1 MDDVPELK
9 DRGSENGAPQRAPFF
24 TYTEKNKTVSRGN
37 SAADRADLDCG
48 EVFSV
53 KENRETIVI
62 LKQKIYEHFS
72 AVR

>member
-9 DRGSENGAPQRAPFF
+9 DRGSENGAPAAGAVL
-24 TYTEKNKTVSRGN
+24 YVYGKNKTVSRGN

-48 EVFSV
+48 EVSSV

-62 LKQKIYEHFS
+62 LKQTIYEHFS
-72 AVR
+72 AV